1 MLRTRFLV
9 VLCSASVAAA
19 QTDPLSLDDAIRL
32 AWDNDP
38 TVAALALTPQ
48 LAEAREVQA
57 GIRPNPQIE
66 IGGALPMDD
75 ASEWS
80 LGVGLR
86 QRMIPAERLELARA
100 LARVGGESTVLHL
113 REQRRAVAGLVREL
127 VYHLA
132 VAETRREWAER
143 AAESPREWLA
153 VIERR
158 HAAGEIA
165 GADLDVLRLDFARA
179 EQALA
184 LAEAESAAASERL
197 RARLRL
203 PVDAAVAVAT
213 DLAAL
218 LARPL
223 PSTQP
228 AVSELSHPRLALAA
242 LEIRETEAALSLARS
257 ESRGDWTVGAGL
269 DFERRA
275 NDATGRLENEPSVNV
290 SASVPWMRR
299 VPNRGDVLARQAQ
312 VRIAEARL
320 AGLREELTMQIDS
333 AWASVRQLQPVVQR
347 FDRLIDEAAA
357 LPTRLR
363 AAYERGE
370 VSAFD
375 LIRVRE
381 QQLALQADFL
391 TAAARYVDELAAAET
406 AAGFMP
412 AQP

>member
-1 MLRTRFLV
+1 MLRIRFLV

-19 QTDPLSLDDAIRL
+19 QPDSLSLDDAIRL

-57 GIRPNPQIE
+57 GIRPNPQIDV
-66 IGGALPMDD
+66 ASSLPLDS
-75 ASEWS
+75 ASEWA

-86 QRMIPAERLELARA
+86 QRLVPAERLELARA
-100 LARVGGESTVLHL
+100 LARVGGESTALHL
-113 REQRRAVAGLVREL
+113 QEQRREVAGMVRDL
-127 VYHLA
+127 VYKLA
-132 VAETRREWAER
+132 VANMRRDFTAR
-143 AAESPREWLA
+143 AVQAPREWLA
-153 VIERR
+153 VLERR
-158 HAAGEIA
+158 HAAGEVS
-165 GADLDVLRLDFARA
+165 GADLAVWRLDLARA

-184 LAEAESAAASERL
+184 LAEAESAAATERL
-197 RARLRL
+197 RTRLRL
-203 PVDAAVAVAT
+203 PAEMPLMVAA
-213 DLAAL
+213 DLALL

-223 PSTQP
+223 PAAQSPVDEQ
-228 AVSELSHPRLALAA
+228 SHPRLALAA
-242 LEIRETEAALSLARS
+242 LEIREAEAALSLARS